1 MWHVIMNKIIY
12 SLWLCLLLCACAPT
26 AQQVDYSVTY
36 DMSGTKYTQV
46 FMVTTEELLEDLNS
60 NLENYGLELTEMII
74 GSNRTGYSEN
84 GGDTWKILPDCVEE
98 FEVKTSSSLKD
109 FLGCVEEIEL
119 SLFASDDADAE
130 RNGEYIRALIKTFT
144 PGAED
149 LVEETLGIYGEPM
162 SKAVVTEGVQQYTF
176 SGVQYSY
183 IQGTSSN
190 SGKFIICPDIIIS
203 EDSQQS
209 VIKPIN

>member
-74 GSNRTGYSEN
+74 GSNRYRGTLK
-84 GGDTWKILPDCVEE
+84 TVETHGRYCLTAL
-98 FEVKTSSSLKD
+98 KSL
-109 FLGCVEEIEL
+109 
-119 SLFASDDADAE
+119 
-130 RNGEYIRALIKTFT
+130 R
-144 PGAED
+144 
-149 LVEETLGIYGEPM
+149 
-162 SKAVVTEGVQQYTF
+162 
-176 SGVQYSY
+176 
-183 IQGTSSN
+183 
-190 SGKFIICPDIIIS
+190 
-203 EDSQQS
+203 
-209 VIKPIN
+209 